1 MTFDAFET
9 GDGSPVE
16 LLTFA
21 NGLQIFRFTNQ
32 LEPVTVG
39 SFVFEPLAYTRSAWS
54 QSKDQD
60 DNNVRMTAPKDFAVA
75 QLYQGILS
83 SFVTTVNIQRFHADD
98 LPTPEIQFAWKGQIV
113 SLQYSGDNVEFLMEP
128 LTKGTETTPP
138 DTFSAQ
144 CNAFLFESPG
154 CLLSQDDFKFVAT
167 ATSISPDGLEITFNG
182 LRVQAEALDLIR
194 GGPPGSITSA
204 ELDNYWQGGHIRTG
218 DGEIRDIIEG
228 DVSGDPDT
236 VRIPIPFGTFMAGD
250 GASVFAGCTLTLDIC
265 QRKFNN
271 AINFQG
277 YAYIPEI
284 DPANTELPPGSRT
297 SKTSFSGPQ

>member
-21 NGLQIFRFTNQ
+21 NGLEIFRFTNQ

-39 SFVFEPLAYTRSAWS
+39 SFVYEPLAYTRSAWS

-75 QLYQGILS
+75 QLYQGIIS
-83 SFVTTVNIQRFHADD
+83 SNVTTVRIERFHADD
-98 LPTPEIQFAWKGQIV
+98 LPTPEIQVAWKGQIV

-128 LTKGTETTPP
+128 LTKGTEVTPP

-144 CNAFLFESPG
+144 CNAFLFQSPG
-154 CLLSQDDFKFVAT
+154 CNLTSDDWKFVAT
-167 ATSISPDGLEITFNG
+167 ATSITPDGLELTFNG
-182 LRVQAEALDLIR
+182 LRLQAEALDLAQ
-194 GGPPGSITSA
+194 GGPGSLTVNEIDT
-204 ELDNYWQGGHIRTG
+204 YWQGGHVRTG

-228 DVSGDPDT
+228 NVGGDPDT
-236 VRIPIPFGTFMAGD
+236 VRIPLKFKTFQAGQ
-250 GASVFAGCTLTLDIC
+250 GASVFAGCNLLLDIC
-265 QRKFNN
+265 NRKFDN

-297 SKTSFSGPQ
+297 SPTKFSGPQ

>member
-21 NGLQIFRFTNQ
+21 NGLSIFRFTNQ

-39 SFVFEPLAYTRSAWS
+39 SFVYQPLPYQPSAWS

-75 QLYQGILS
+75 QLYQGVIS
-83 SFVTTVNIQRFHADD
+83 SAVTTVTIQRFHADD
-98 LPTPEIQFAWKGQIV
+98 LPTPEIQIAWKGQIV

-128 LTKGTETTPP
+128 LTKGSEVTPP

-144 CNAFLFESPG
+144 CNAFLFQSPG
-154 CLLSQDDFKFVAT
+154 CNLAQDDWKFVAT
-167 ATSISPDGLEITFNG
+167 ATSITPDGLEITFNG
-182 LRVQAEALDLIR
+182 LRVQAEALDLAQ
-194 GGPPGSITSA
+194 GGPGALTSA
-204 ELDNYWQGGHIRTG
+204 ELDTYWQGGHIRTG

-228 DVSGDPDT
+228 NVGGDPDA
-236 VRIPIPFGTFMAGD
+236 VRIQLKFRTFAAGQ
-250 GASVFAGCTLTLDIC
+250 GASVFAGCNLLLDIC
-265 QRKFNN
+265 HRKFDN

-277 YAYIPEI
+277 YAYVPEI
-284 DPANTELPPGSRT
+284 DPANTELPPGTRT
-297 SKTSFSGPQ
+297 SPTKFSGPQ